1 LRSVEGDPTSGPIL
15 KGVSGKPLNFDMLA
29 REVILPAVRNPENYE
44 PGAKQVSWH
53 GYYAFR
59 RGIATLA
66 SSVARDPMAAKGLL
80 RHTSVNT
87 TLKHYIKDI
96 PQVTENAMTLVEEL
110 FKQRSVDDLM
120 RCGT

>member
-1 LRSVEGDPTSGPIL
+1 MAILLTSICW
-15 KGVSGKPLNFDMLA
+15 SGI
-29 REVILPAVRNPENYE
+29 ILPAIRNPENYE
-44 PGAKQVSWH
+44 PDAKHVVWH

-87 TLKHYIKDI
+87 TLTHYINDA
-96 PQVTENAMTLVEEL
+96 PQVTQNAMALVEEL
-110 FKQRSVDDLM
+110 FKPVGSEVRQ
-120 RCGT
+120 